1 MQSAGFAPVT
11 VSGMSALSYV
21 APNFVSGSSTRFI
34 GRLRRLAS
42 PVKVAA
48 IGVVAMAPITSRE
61 PVPELPKS
69 SVASG
74 AANPPTPTPFTRQVP
89 GPSRVTVAPKARMA
103 SAVFSTSS
111 ASSRPVIRVSPTASA
126 PRIRARWEIDLSP
139 ATRATPRKGREPRA
153 RKGPKGLGMND
164 RGQAHKAP
172 LTAGERSG
180 KRPPLTKRLHAGRL
194 TLVKAD
200 LGIKRVCP
208 NCTTRF
214 YDLQKRP
221 IECPKCEFSFEP
233 ESLYKQRRPRVAEP
247 VAQVQPAA
255 EDDEENEDAE
265 NEDTEAEDEAE
276 EEEVVVDEAPLIVPG
291 DDDEEEEAAEAEEED
306 AGMTVVDAD
315 ADPEIEDIEVED
327 DEDDDAAG
335 LLEEEEDEDDVSDII
350 DADIE
355 KDDR

>member
-1 MQSAGFAPVT
+1 M
-11 VSGMSALSYV
+11 
-21 APNFVSGSSTRFI
+21 
-34 GRLRRLAS
+34 
-42 PVKVAA
+42 
-48 IGVVAMAPITSRE
+48 
-61 PVPELPKS
+61 
-69 SVASG
+69 
-74 AANPPTPTPFTRQVP
+74 
-89 GPSRVTVAPKARMA
+89 
-103 SAVFSTSS
+103 
-111 ASSRPVIRVSPTASA
+111 
-126 PRIRARWEIDLSP
+126 
-139 ATRATPRKGREPRA
+139 
-153 RKGPKGLGMND
+153 
-164 RGQAHKAP
+164 
-172 LTAGERSG
+172 
-180 KRPPLTKRLHAGRL
+180 
-194 TLVKAD
+194 VKAD

-247 VAQVQPAA
+247 VAQAQPAA
-255 EDDEENEDAE
+255 EDDDENEDAE
-265 NEDTEAEDEAE
+265 TEEAEDEA

-291 DDDEEEEAAEAEEED
+291 DDDEEEEAAEAEED

-335 LLEEEEDEDDVSDII
+335 LLEEEEDEEDVSDII

>member
-1 MQSAGFAPVT
+1 
-11 VSGMSALSYV
+11 V
-21 APNFVSGSSTRFI
+21 A
-34 GRLRRLAS
+34 
-42 PVKVAA
+42 
-48 IGVVAMAPITSRE
+48 
-61 PVPELPKS
+61 
-69 SVASG
+69 
-74 AANPPTPTPFTRQVP
+74 
-89 GPSRVTVAPKARMA
+89 
-103 SAVFSTSS
+103 
-111 ASSRPVIRVSPTASA
+111 
-126 PRIRARWEIDLSP
+126 
-139 ATRATPRKGREPRA
+139 
-153 RKGPKGLGMND
+153 ND
-164 RGQAHKAP
+164 
-172 LTAGERSG
+172 
-180 KRPPLTKRLHAGRL
+180 PPLRNRLHAGRL

-221 IECPKCEFSFEP
+221 IECPKCEFTFEP

-247 VAQVQPAA
+247 VAAQPVAEE
-255 EDDEENEDAE
+255 EDDENESAETEDAE
-265 NEDTEAEDEAE
+265 TEDEVE

-291 DDDEEEEAAEAEEED
+291 DDEEEEVVEAEEED
-306 AGMTVVDAD
+306 AGMTVVD